1 MSNNQEVTPEF
12 QELYE
17 VIDRQTIILANEIL
31 NHVGKNDI
39 RLLKKIRNRL
49 ETTINEIKELN

>member
-1 MSNNQEVTPEF
+1 MDRKTEVTPEF

-17 VIDRQTIILANEIL
+17 IIDKQAHTLANEIL
-31 NHVGKNDI
+31 LHVAKNDI

>member
-49 ETTINEIKELN
+49 ETAINEIKELT

>member
-49 ETTINEIKELN
+49 ETTINEIKELT

>member
-49 ETTINEIKELN
+49 ETTITEIKELN